1 MAGSGLKKHA
11 VISLAVVVLM
21 LFAPLLMLVPGAASA
36 PGVTDTIS
44 VGNTPYGIG
53 LNTATSMIYVPN
65 NGDGNVSVIDG
76 STNTVTGTIPAGD
89 HPWGCGRQPRH
100 QHGLCF
106 KLGRRYRVRDRS

>member
-44 VGNTPYGIG
+44 VGNTPYGHRIEYG
-53 LNTATSMIYVPN
+53 Y
-65 NGDGNVSVIDG
+65 
-76 STNTVTGTIPAGD
+76 
-89 HPWGCGRQPRH
+89 
-100 QHGLCF
+100 QHDIC
-106 KLGRRYRVRDRS
+106 SQ